1 MSCSSHI
8 NHNVY
13 LILSREGINDKT
25 EENGNWWYVFM
36 YIYIYAISSLLII
49 SKTVL
54 VWASVL
60 SLSSSKASLFSFFG
74 RVVGTSGALL
84 LGEWV
89 PQVCRSTPGWG
100 RGEAHI
106 WRIFGNKIDLFQFTV
121 VFYFVN
127 RHNFCQILIIKF

>member
-25 EENGNWWYVFM
+25 KENGNWWYVFL
-36 YIYIYAISSLLII
+36 YTGIYIYAISSLLII

-60 SLSSSKASLFSFFG
+60 SLLSSKASLFSFFG
-74 RVVGTSGALL
+74 WVVGTVA
-84 LGEWV
+84 EWV

-100 RGEAHI
+100 RGEAHM

-127 RHNFCQILIIKF
+127 HHNFCQILIINF